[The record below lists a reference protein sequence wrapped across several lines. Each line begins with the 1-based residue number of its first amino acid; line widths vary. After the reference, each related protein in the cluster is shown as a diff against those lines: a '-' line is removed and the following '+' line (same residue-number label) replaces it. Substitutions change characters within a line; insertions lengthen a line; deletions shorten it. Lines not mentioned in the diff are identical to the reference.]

1 MKTARIGAVLAAVVV
16 AGMSVTSAW
25 GQASDETTG
34 IERARMIFE
43 GRILRNQVNVR
54 SGPSENHYPVIR
66 LDAESRVVV
75 NGIKFDWLT
84 IVPPE
89 GTFSL
94 VSKDFLD
101 VTGSTARVTG
111 SNVNVR
117 AGSVLNSQYSSVHGK
132 LQRGDVVEVLGEVE
146 LEGKTWVRIKPP
158 PGTVLFVHKDFV
170 APVRA
175 IGPAPTEPVR
185 PPTETARPPAEPAR
199 PPVARAEG
207 TGAPFGG
214 GVAGDPG
221 ALGRDTGTGVPGTE
235 RVEAPAAS
243 AREAATAAAIARAE
257 AAFDAAERQWRDTMN
272 RPMEDQPLPELL
284 AQFEALAVNEDLPIT
299 LRREAAS
306 TATFIR
312 NRNETRNEL
321 LALRRSQQEMQ
332 ERLRPLQEQN
342 RQLQEQF
349 RQVEMTRYTAIGQL
363 QTSALEQAGH
373 SLHRLVD
380 PATGATLV
388 YLRGTAGMMVGQF
401 VGVRGSVVRVDALGI
416 NVITPE
422 SAAVVDPGSF
432 GRGVAADIFPPSLRG
447 QLPVPPR

>member
-1 MKTARIGAVLAAVVV
+1 MKTVRDGAVLVAVVM
-16 AGMSVTSAW
+16 AGVSGTWAW
-25 GQASDETTG
+25 GQSVDETTG

-43 GRILRNQVNVR
+43 GRVLRNQVNVR
-54 SGPSENHYPVIR
+54 SGPSENHYAVIR
-66 LDAESRVVV
+66 LDADSRVVV

-94 VSKDFLD
+94 VSKDF
-101 VTGSTARVTG
+101 VEVSGNTGRVTG

-146 LEGKTWVRIKPP
+146 LEGRTWVRIKPP

-175 IGPAPTEPVR
+175 LGPAPTEPVR
-185 PPTETARPPAEPAR
+185 APTEPAR
-199 PPVARAEG
+199 ASAGAAVSRGEG
-207 TGAPFGG
+207 AGAPVGG
-214 GVAGDPG
+214 GVAGDVG

-235 RVEAPAAS
+235 RVEGSAPS
-243 AREAATAAAIARAE
+243 ARESAMAAAIARAE
-257 AAFDAAERQWRDTMN
+257 AAFDAAERQWREVMN
-272 RPMEDQPLPELL
+272 RPLEEQPLPELL
-284 AQFEALAVNEDLPIT
+284 ARFEELAANEDLPIT

-349 RQVEMTRYTAIGQL
+349 RQVEMTRFTAIGQL

-388 YLRGTAGMMVGQF
+388 YLRGTAGMAVGQF
-401 VGVRGSVVRVDALGI
+401 VGVRGSVVRVDALGV
-416 NVITPE
+416 NVIAPE
-422 SAAVVDPGSF
+422 SAAVVDPGLF
-432 GRGVAADIFPPSLRG
+432 GRGVSADIFPPSLRG
-447 QLPVPPR
+447 QLPVQPR